1 MTCDCDDT
9 VVMSRDVRMRCD
21 RVRARFRA
29 ANNLACHG
37 MYYTEQ
43 QSDVEVVCW
52 IRPVADSDPQQ
63 YYCSV
68 VGNWQHGVGTV
79 KGWPDVQ

>member
-1 MTCDCDDT
+1 
-9 VVMSRDVRMRCD
+9 MSRDVRMRCD

-43 QSDVEVVCW
+43 QSDVEVGVL
-52 IRPVADSDPQQ
+52 DPARRRLG
-63 YYCSV
+63 SAAV
-68 VGNWQHGVGTV
+68 LLFS
-79 KGWPDVQ
+79 GW